1 MQTMILHYLYDQ
13 LWMIYNNF
21 IFYKI
26 QYVITKLI
34 SIIIKSHKIF
44 VLFQALYFI
53 FSDYYNYYRL
63 YLYRHSIHIKL
74 SKLSKFLISNFFEL
88 KIFF

>member
-1 MQTMILHYLYDQ
+1 
-13 LWMIYNNF
+13 MIYNNF

-44 VLFQALYFI
+44 VLFQALYFQI
-53 FSDYYNYYRL
+53 IIIIIDYIYIATVY
-63 YLYRHSIHIKL
+63 I
-74 SKLSKFLISNFFEL
+74 
-88 KIFF
+88 

>member
-44 VLFQALYFI
+44 VLFQALYFQI
-53 FSDYYNYYRL
+53 IIIIIDYI
-63 YLYRHSIHIKL
+63 LYRHSIHIKL

>member
-44 VLFQALYFI
+44 VLFQALYFQI
-53 FSDYYNYYRL
+53 IIIIIDYIY
-63 YLYRHSIHIKL
+63 IGTVHIKL
-74 SKLSKFLISNFFEL
+74 SKLSKFLI
-88 KIFF
+88 

>member
-1 MQTMILHYLYDQ
+1 MQIMILHYLYDQ

-44 VLFQALYFI
+44 VLFQALYFQI
-53 FSDYYNYYRL
+53 IIIIIDYIY
-63 YLYRHSIHIKL
+63 IGTV
-74 SKLSKFLISNFFEL
+74 
-88 KIFF
+88 KII